1 MILTKHQLE
10 PLLNELNYDYKTS
23 ISHWFRYYYD
33 IDFCIKL
40 NDQYVLNF
48 NNDKEELMFAL
59 KYSNYI
65 YK

>member
-1 MILTKHQLE
+1 MILNKQQLE
-10 PLLNELNYDYKTS
+10 PLLNELDYDYKTS
-23 ISHWFRYYYD
+23 IGFWFRYYYD

-40 NDQYVLNF
+40 NDTYVLNF
-48 NNDKEELMFAL
+48 NTPKEELLFIL